1 MKIRFNSLKKFLI
14 YLRKKIAS
22 EIFTRFTNLS
32 FTYPISQNLEKQTRE
47 SKIESEKKNN
57 TTSISLDKFSPSEWI
72 LQFSLM
78 LRIRDVATT
87 PSFQST
93 IIISTRRNQLN
104 DEYFPRNTAV
114 V

>member
-32 FTYPISQNLEKQTRE
+32 FTYPISQNLEKQTRQ
-47 SKIESEKKNN
+47 SKIEREKKNN

-72 LQFSLM
+72 L
-78 LRIRDVATT
+78 
-87 PSFQST
+87 
-93 IIISTRRNQLN
+93 
-104 DEYFPRNTAV
+104 
-114 V
+114 